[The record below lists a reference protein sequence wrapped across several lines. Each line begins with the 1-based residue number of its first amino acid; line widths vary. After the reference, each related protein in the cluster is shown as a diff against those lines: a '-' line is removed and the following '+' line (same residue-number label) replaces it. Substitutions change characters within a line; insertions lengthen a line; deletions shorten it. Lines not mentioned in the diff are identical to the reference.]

1 MKKHLLILSKL
12 SVMAL
17 IMYGLYACYPDET
30 VTYSD
35 LDIVVTAHDAD
46 FNFTDVKT
54 YYLYDS
60 VIHLKDTLN
69 PENNV
74 DLSRQFDQ
82 DILEMVRQNMANYGY
97 LLESD
102 PEDNAPDLIFTV
114 KAMGTK
120 NYFAYSY
127 YPWYYWDWGWG
138 WYYKSA
144 DYWYPYYPPY
154 WGGTYITSYEVGTLI
169 FGLYD
174 VRNATSATDSIPIIW
189 NADINGLLGSTAA
202 TLERR
207 LEYNINQAFE
217 QSPYLKTDI

>member
-17 IMYGLYACYPDET
+17 IMSGLYACYPDET

-46 FNFTDVKT
+46 FNFTDIKT

-217 QSPYLKTDI
+217 QSPYLKTDN

>member
-17 IMYGLYACYPDET
+17 IMSGLYACYPDET

>member
-17 IMYGLYACYPDET
+17 IMSGLYACYPDET

-46 FNFTDVKT
+46 FNFTDIKT

>member
-17 IMYGLYACYPDET
+17 IMSGLYACYPDET

-217 QSPYLKTDI
+217 QSPYLKTDN

>member
-1 MKKHLLILSKL
+1 MNKHLLTLSKI

-17 IMYGLYACYPDET
+17 IITGLFACYPDET

-35 LDIVVTAHDAD
+35 LDLVATSHDAD
-46 FNFTDVKT
+46 FNFTQVKT

-60 VIHLKDTLN
+60 VVHLKDTLN

-82 DILEMVRQNMANYGY
+82 NILDMVRQNMTNYGY
-97 LLESD
+97 VLETE
-102 PEDNAPDLIFTV
+102 PESNSPDLIFTV
-114 KAMGTK
+114 KAMGTR

-154 WGGTYITSYEVGTLI
+154 WGGTYVTSYEVGTLI
-169 FGLYD
+169 FGLHD
-174 VRNATSATDSIPIIW
+174 VRNATPTTDSIPVIW

-202 TLERR
+202 TLEKR
-207 LEYNINQAFE
+207 LEYGINQSFE
-217 QSPYLKTDI
+217 QSPYLKTDN

>member
-1 MKKHLLILSKL
+1 MNKNFLTLSKI

-17 IMYGLYACYPDET
+17 IMTGLFACYPDET

-46 FNFTDVKT
+46 FNFTNVKT

-82 DILEMVRQNMANYGY
+82 NILDMVRQNMANYGY

-102 PEDNAPDLIFTV
+102 PEGNAPDLIFTV
-114 KAMGTK
+114 KAMGTR

-174 VRNATSATDSIPIIW
+174 VRNATAATDSIPVVW

-207 LEYNINQAFE
+207 LEYGINQAFE
-217 QSPYLKTDI
+217 QSPYLKTDN

>member
-1 MKKHLLILSKL
+1 MNENLVILSKIL
-12 SVMAL
+12 AMVLLVTM
-17 IMYGLYACYPDET
+17 LYACYPDET

-35 LDIVVTAHDAD
+35 LDIVVTAHDTD
-46 FNFTDVKT
+46 FNFTQVKT

-60 VIHLKDTLN
+60 VVHLKDTLN

-82 DILEMVRQNMANYGY
+82 NILDMVRQNMTNYGY
-97 LLESD
+97 VLETE
-102 PEDNAPDLIFTV
+102 PESNSPDLIFTV
-114 KAMGTK
+114 KAMGTR

-154 WGGTYITSYEVGTLI
+154 WGGTYVTSYEVGTLI
-169 FGLYD
+169 FGLHD
-174 VRNATSATDSIPIIW
+174 VRNATPTTDSIPVIW

-202 TLERR
+202 TLEKR
-207 LEYNINQAFE
+207 LEYGINQSFE
-217 QSPYLKTDI
+217 QSPYLKTDN

>member
-217 QSPYLKTDI
+217 QSPYLKTDN